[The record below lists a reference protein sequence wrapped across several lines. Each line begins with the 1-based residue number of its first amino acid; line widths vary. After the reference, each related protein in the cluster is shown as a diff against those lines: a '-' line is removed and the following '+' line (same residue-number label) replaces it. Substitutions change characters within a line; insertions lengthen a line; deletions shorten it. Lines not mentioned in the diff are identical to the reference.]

1 MMKETSVPGLAM
13 LIALGSSTSALA
25 QTAPPV
31 AEAEAPAKRIDTT
44 DQSDIVVTAQRR
56 EERLQDVPVAVT
68 ALSGA
73 ALVSR
78 QITSVV
84 DIMSTVPNLHAS
96 NNIGQ
101 GSATTA
107 FIRGVG
113 ETESII
119 TVDTPVGFYLDDV
132 YIGRQGVNN
141 MALFDVDRI
150 EVLRGPQGTLYGRNT
165 SAGAIKVVTTRPQ
178 FRTEAIAEA
187 SYGRFESWSAKASVN
202 VPLSSIAAIRLN
214 GIVGGGGGDT
224 YNRTL
229 DTRVNDHKLTGAR
242 IAFRLK
248 PSSDLDINLSAD
260 TSRDNQNG
268 RYGID
273 VSGILRPYSGSY
285 YVATTD
291 TEMRN
296 VGKTGGVAATVEWSF
311 ADHAKLRSISA
322 YRDTSQHY
330 NLELTDQAPSLYTLY
345 STNFSRQLS
354 QELQVAG
361 TAAGGK
367 LDYVT
372 GLYLFD
378 EKSRAFLGDFI
389 FQFLYFRKDIEVR
402 TKSAA
407 LYGQFNYHFN
417 DRLTAIVGGRYTRDN
432 KRIGIVELIGG
443 TPGFDNIGGSFVFD
457 TNTVE
462 GQIVAARPGRPV
474 RTRLHFRKF
483 TPKLGLEYKPA
494 DTVLMYATYTQG
506 FKSGGWSARV
516 TDPTQF
522 IDFDPET
529 INSYEVG
536 IKTSPLDRRATV
548 NLTGFYYDYKGLFST
563 GTRPDGSFG
572 IATSNARLYGLELE
586 TSLRVAS
593 GVRLYANGAWE
604 HGKRTGVTAATLA
617 LGRKFQRFP
626 EWSGTVGFN
635 VDRPVSDRLNFLA
648 NADYSY
654 TGKHYVNP
662 QNTAAALTGPIN
674 LVNASIG
681 VATSDR
687 RYQVTLGCRNCFG
700 ERYINQILDFAALG
714 FTTVYPGERS
724 NWRITAR
731 ARF

>member
-1 MMKETSVPGLAM
+1 MRMRTAHALAVM
-13 LIALGSSTSALA
+13 IGLGSSTSVLA
-25 QTAPPV
+25 QATGDAGSATPP
-31 AEAEAPAKRIDTT
+31 RQIDTT
-44 DQSDIVVTAQRR
+44 DQSEIVVTAQRR

-68 ALSGA
+68 AISGP

-78 QITSVV
+78 QISSVV

-178 FRTEAIAEA
+178 FETGAIAEA
-187 SYGRFESWSAKASVN
+187 GYGRFDSWSAKGSVN
-202 VPLSSIAAIRLN
+202 MALSSVAAIRVN
-214 GIVGGGGGDT
+214 AIVAGGGGDT

-229 DTRVNDHKLTGAR
+229 DTRVNDHRLSGGR
-242 IAFRLK
+242 IALRLK
-248 PSSDLDINLSAD
+248 PNDDLDINLAAD
-260 TSRDNQNG
+260 ISRDNQNG

-273 VSGILRPYSGSY
+273 VSGILRPASGSLY
-285 YVATTD
+285 TATTD
-291 TEMRN
+291 TDIRN
-296 VGKTGGVAATVEWSF
+296 VGKTGGAAATIEWSF
-311 ADHAKLRSISA
+311 ADTATLRSISA
-322 YRDTSQHY
+322 YRETSQRY
-330 NLELTDQAPSLYTLY
+330 NIELTDQAPSLYTLF
-345 STNFSRQLS
+345 STNHSRQIS
-354 QELQVAG
+354 QELQVTG
-361 TAAGGK
+361 TALDER
-367 LDYVT
+367 LDYVA
-372 GLYLFD
+372 GVYLFD

-389 FQFLYFRKDIEVR
+389 FQFLYFRKDIDVR

-407 LYGQFNYHFN
+407 AFGQINFQLA
-417 DRLTAIVGGRYTRDN
+417 DQLTAIVGGRYTRDR
-432 KRIGIVELIGG
+432 KRIGILQLVGG
-443 TPGFDNIGGSFVFD
+443 TPGFANIGGAFVFD
-457 TNTVE
+457 TSTVE
-462 GQIVAARPGRPV
+462 GQVVAARPGRPV
-474 RTRLHFRKF
+474 RTRLSFNKF
-483 TPKLGLEYKPA
+483 TPKVGLEYKPG
-494 DTVLMYATYTQG
+494 DDVMMYATYTQG

-516 TDPTQF
+516 TDPSQF

-529 INSYEVG
+529 VNSYEVG
-536 IKTSPLDRRATV
+536 IKTSPLNRRATL

-563 GTRPDGSFG
+563 GTRSDGSFG
-572 IATSNARLYGLELE
+572 IATSDARLYGLELE

-593 GVRLYANGAWE
+593 GVRIYANGAWE
-604 HGKRTGVTAATLA
+604 DGKRTGVTAATLD
-617 LGRKFQRFP
+617 LGRRFQRFP
-626 EWSGTVGFN
+626 KWSGSAGIN
-635 VDRPVSDRLNFLA
+635 VDRPISDDLNILA

-654 TGKHYVNP
+654 TGKHFVNP
-662 QNTAAALTGPIN
+662 QNTAAALTGPIS

-681 VATSDR
+681 LATSDR

-714 FTTVYPGERS
+714 FITVYPGERS

-731 ARF
+731 ANF